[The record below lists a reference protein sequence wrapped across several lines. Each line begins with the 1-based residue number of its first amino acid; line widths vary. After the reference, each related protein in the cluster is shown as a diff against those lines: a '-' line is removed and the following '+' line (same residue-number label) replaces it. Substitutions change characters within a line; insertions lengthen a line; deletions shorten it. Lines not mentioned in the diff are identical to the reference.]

1 MIAHKIV
8 DNDKSLLIVTEQGM
22 IIRIS
27 VDSIS
32 QLNRVTQG
40 VRLINLKD
48 DQYVS
53 TVSIISKEEEPEEV
67 ADETVETSNE
77 EIKEETE

>member
-1 MIAHKIV
+1 
-8 DNDKSLLIVTEQGM
+8 M

-67 ADETVETSNE
+67 VDETTKSSNE